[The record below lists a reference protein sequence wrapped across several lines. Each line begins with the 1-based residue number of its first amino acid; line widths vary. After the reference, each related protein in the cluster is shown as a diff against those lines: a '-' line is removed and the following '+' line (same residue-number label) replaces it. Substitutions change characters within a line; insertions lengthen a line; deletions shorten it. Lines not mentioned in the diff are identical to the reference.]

1 MDKPMLEAR
10 NLSVKFQDPKGD
22 IFLIQ
27 EINLSL
33 KRGEIFALVGE
44 SGSGKTTLAY
54 ALTKLFFPFSR
65 YETSGDVYFAEHNL
79 LQLEDHALRQI
90 RRKNI
95 RYVFQEPAQSLN
107 PISRIKTQYVDAIV
121 NVTPMEAK
129 RAVEKAKTDLKNV
142 GIENPDD
149 VLRSYPHEL
158 SGGTLQR
165 ILIALA
171 LSPNPELIIADEPT
185 SSVDAPLRFQLLD
198 LLDNARKNGRSSVL
212 LITHDLDVANRYADT
227 IAVMYAGRIVEVAP
241 KHMFFDTPLHPYSQ
255 VLCKGARLTD
265 SSIDDLAVLSENP
278 PHPSDLPRG
287 CKFHP
292 ICYKVHDD
300 CRLFEPQLESIEV
313 ERKVR
318 CPYWK

>member
-1 MDKPMLEAR
+1 MLDAR
-10 NLSVKFQDPKGD
+10 NLSVRFQDPKGD

-27 EINLSL
+27 EINFSL
-33 KRGEIFALVGE
+33 KHGEIFALVGE
-44 SGSGKTTLAY
+44 SGSGKTTLAC
-54 ALTKLFFPFSR
+54 ALTKLFSPFAG
-65 YETSGDVYFAEHNL
+65 YEISGDVYFAKHNL
-79 LQLEDHALRQI
+79 LQLEEHSLREI
-90 RRKNI
+90 RRKKI

-121 NVTPMEAK
+121 NVASMDAE
-129 RAVEKAKTDLKNV
+129 RAVEKAKIDLKNV
-142 GIENPDD
+142 GIENSDD
-149 VLRSYPHEL
+149 VLISYPHEL

-171 LSPNPELIIADEPT
+171 LSANPELIIADEPT
-185 SSVDAPLRFQLLD
+185 SSVDAPLQFQLLD
-198 LLDNARKNGRSSVL
+198 LLDNARKNGRTSVL
-212 LITHDLDVANRYADT
+212 LITHDLGIANRYADT
-227 IAVMYAGRIVEVAP
+227 VAVMYAGRIVEVAP
-241 KHMFFDTPLHPYSQ
+241 KQMFFDTPLHPYSQ

-265 SSIDDLAVLSENP
+265 SSLDDLAVLTENP
-278 PHPSDLPRG
+278 PHPSDLPPG

-292 ICYKVHDD
+292 ICYKAHDD

>member
-1 MDKPMLEAR
+1 MDNPMLEAR
-10 NLSVKFQDPKGD
+10 NLSVRFQDPKGD

-27 EINLSL
+27 DINLSL
-33 KRGEIFALVGE
+33 KHGEIFALVGE
-44 SGSGKTTLAY
+44 SGSGKTTLAC
-54 ALTKLFFPFSR
+54 ALTKLFLPFSG
-65 YETSGDVYFAEHNL
+65 YETSGDIYFEEHKL
-79 LQLEDHALRQI
+79 LELEDHALRQI
-90 RRKNI
+90 RKNNI

-121 NVTPMEAK
+121 NAAPMEAN
-129 RAVEKAKTDLKNV
+129 RAVERATIELKNV

-171 LSPNPELIIADEPT
+171 LSPNPDLIIADEPT

-212 LITHDLDVANRYADT
+212 LITHDLNIANRYADT
-227 IAVMYAGRIVEVAP
+227 VAVMYAGRIVEVAP
-241 KHMFFDTPLHPYSQ
+241 KDMFFDAPFHPYSQ
-255 VLCKGARLTD
+255 MLCKGARLTD
-265 SSIDDLAVLSENP
+265 SFIDDLALLSEHP

-292 ICYKVHDD
+292 MCSKVQDD